1 MILMQPSLILLP
13 GGLGLVLGAV
23 LPLAVLPLLRRLG
36 VLDMP
41 GERSSH
47 AVPTLR
53 GMGLAT
59 AAAALLGALAGLV
72 LGLVPVDRSVMLVV
86 LTGMV
91 ACGVLGWREDSAGVS
106 VRVRAAAQL
115 LIGLAVTLGLTLV
128 LGTGYWWIPVGVL
141 AVAGYIN
148 VANFMDGINGISG
161 LHGLTAGVFYAYAG
175 WVTDHPWLVVA
186 ASAIAGAYLAFLPW
200 NLWGSRV
207 FLGDTG
213 SYFLGGSLACCAVGA
228 FLSGVYVE
236 YLLGPLLVYLADTGT
251 TLLRR
256 IRRGEPWY
264 RPHRQ
269 HVYQRLTDLGL
280 SHLGSAAVV
289 TAATAA
295 VSALSI
301 WSLDLSRPAA
311 AATGAGAVAILGLYL
326 SLPTL
331 LTRLRPARARGESA

>member
-1 MILMQPSLILLP
+1 M
-13 GGLGLVLGAV
+13 
-23 LPLAVLPLLRRLG
+23 LRRCDGSSCRLA
-36 VLDMP
+36 
-41 GERSSH
+41 SSH
-47 AVPTLR
+47 RSFASTTICRPEPLR
-53 GMGLAT
+53 CS
-59 AAAALLGALAGLV
+59 AAA
-72 LGLVPVDRSVMLVV
+72 
-86 LTGMV
+86 
-91 ACGVLGWREDSAGVS
+91 
-106 VRVRAAAQL
+106 
-115 LIGLAVTLGLTLV
+115 I
-128 LGTGYWWIPVGVL
+128 
-141 AVAGYIN
+141 
-148 VANFMDGINGISG
+148 
-161 LHGLTAGVFYAYAG
+161 
-175 WVTDHPWLVVA
+175 
-186 ASAIAGAYLAFLPW
+186 AI
-200 NLWGSRV
+200 
-207 FLGDTG
+207 
-213 SYFLGGSLACCAVGA
+213 GA